1 MRIEFWVIG
10 KTSDKFIDEGIQF
23 YTKKIKYF
31 VDLQLIVFQ
40 DIKNIKNDVLLKTK
54 EAEKYLE
61 KIKDDDFV
69 ILLDENG
76 KEYNSRMFANFIEQR
91 QNQSIKRLI
100 FIVGG
105 AFGFDEKLYA
115 RANMKIALS
124 KMTFSHHLVRIIF
137 LEQMYRAYSII
148 HNFPYH
154 ND

>member
-1 MRIEFWVIG
+1 M
-10 KTSDKFIDEGIQF
+10 
-23 YTKKIKYF
+23 
-31 VDLQLIVFQ
+31 
-40 DIKNIKNDVLLKTK
+40 LKAK

-105 AFGFDEKLYA
+105 AFGFDEKLYT
-115 RANMKIALS
+115 RANMTIALS
-124 KMTFSHHLVRIIF
+124 KMTFSHQLVRIIF
-137 LEQMYRAYSII
+137 LEQIYRAYSII
-148 HNFPYH
+148 NNFPYH

>member
-1 MRIEFWVIG
+1 MKIEFWVIG
-10 KTSDKFIDEGIQF
+10 KTSDKFIDEGILF
-23 YTKKIKYF
+23 YSKKIKYF
-31 VDLQLIVFQ
+31 IDLQFVVFQ
-40 DIKNIKNDVLLKTK
+40 DIKHIKNDVLLKTK

-124 KMTFSHHLVRIIF
+124 KMTFSHQLVRIIF